1 MRRGDQTPGQ
11 AAGRLP
17 ALRWPTRLLG
27 PRPGLKEIN
36 LVCWG
41 SFVVFLVIPVGVILC
56 IHARMGSDL
65 IRGLHSDFTYFYGI
79 GRIVNEYST
88 ARVYDYH
95 LQQKIFNEIYP
106 LQNGVYGPSPYPP
119 FVALVFSCFARL
131 PFDLAYLLWGVISL
145 LLYFFGLRILSRQ
158 FALQD
163 RYIFSIVLC
172 LALAFFPFFFET
184 LVNAQLAA
192 VAFFA
197 VSVAISQDRAGK
209 FLQSGLAL
217 SFLTYKPTLLLL
229 LLPMLF
235 LTRRFRTLIG
245 FVSGV
250 ALIVFLTTAIAGIDV
265 WAVYGRFLIQFSRV
279 AGIGGHSTLQLWQYV
294 DLNSFSSAAMGG
306 RTPIGSVILIA
317 AVVATAAWLAY
328 LLWKSKGR
336 GIAGEQLAWAATL
349 TWTLLINVYVP
360 MYDCL
365 LVVIALILSLSALK
379 ELAWSTA
386 GNWMVLL
393 SLLLF
398 AFSWITEAFA
408 RRHGIQI
415 ISILLVI
422 LGLAQLCCLQSLLRE
437 RQGTPA

>member
-1 MRRGDQTPGQ
+1 M
-11 AAGRLP
+11 LS
-17 ALRWPTRLLG
+17 LRWPTRLLG
-27 PRPGLKEIN
+27 PPPGLKEIS
-36 LVCWG
+36 LICWG
-41 SFVVFLVIPVGVILC
+41 SFVVFLVIPVGVILV

-88 ARVYDYH
+88 ARVYDYQ

-131 PFDLAYLLWGVISL
+131 PFDLAYLLWGATSL
-145 LLYFFGLRILSRQ
+145 LLYFFGLRIMARQ
-158 FALQD
+158 FALQNS
-163 RYIFSIVLC
+163 YIFSIMLC

-197 VSVAISQDRAGK
+197 VSVAISQDRAGNYM
-209 FLQSGLAL
+209 QSGLAL

-235 LTRRFRTLIG
+235 LTRRFRTVIG
-245 FVSGV
+245 FGSGV
-250 ALIVFLTTAIAGIDV
+250 ALIVFLTTAIAGIGI
-265 WAVYGRFLIQFSRV
+265 WPVYGQFLIEFSRV
-279 AGIGGHSTLQLWQYV
+279 AGINGHSTLQLWQFV
-294 DLNSFSSAAMGG
+294 DLHSFSSAAVGVHA
-306 RTPIGSVILIA
+306 RIGSAILIGA
-317 AVVATAAWLAY
+317 AGTIAGWLAY
-328 LLWKSKGR
+328 LLWKSKGL
-336 GIAGEQLAWAATL
+336 GTAQEQLAWAATL

-365 LVVIALILSLSALK
+365 LVVIAVILSLSALK
-379 ELAWSTA
+379 KLQWDQ
-386 GNWMVLL
+386 NWMVLL
-393 SLLLF
+393 SVLIF
-398 AFSWITEAFA
+398 ACSWITEAFA

-422 LGLAQLCCLQSLLRE
+422 LGLAQLGYLYSLTRQVPLARLRE
-437 RQGTPA
+437 VG